1 MSEKYLMRELYN
13 VNNDID
19 AVGEEIE
26 RMLEQLRFR
35 KNEILIAMNELSSD
49 HLLCSLL
56 KNVERDL
63 NKSIGTLESYISVYN
78 QHIDDIHENA
88 DLCRRVA
95 KGGIE
100 DYES

>member
-35 KNEILIAMNELSSD
+35 KNEISIAMNELSRD

-100 DYES
+100 NYES